1 MTSRCRCRLLEC
13 WRQLLGG
20 LRLALPDS
28 ASEAVCCLQSP
39 QRVGG
44 LLRASIVD
52 PTDLSVDQL
61 RISKG
66 HSHIEVHRLPGPEV
80 DGELIQPGDEG
91 RLLALDGGRDPKRH
105 RLRACGTF
113 IGQHQVTLPNPRLG
127 NAQRHPSVPARLDLL
142 AAPLLL
148 DRGEPALQ
156 PVLPPGHET
165 RDDQGKRRKRR
176 GRRPR
181 GGCWCPPASWRRSY
195 TADDLPGA
203 DARNAAGP
211 AGSSAGAHAMMA
223 PRSRRLL
230 RVLRRWLAGLP
241 LIDLGGVP

>member
-113 IGQHQVTLPNPRLG
+113 IGQHQVALPNPRLG
-127 NAQRHPSVPARLDLL
+127 MPSVTRACWRASTSSPRRSSSIAVSLPCSLFCLQAMKPETIRASAENAEGEGREEVAGVLRLHGADRTQPMICQARTHVTL
-142 AAPLLL
+142 
-148 DRGEPALQ
+148 
-156 PVLPPGHET
+156 PVLPV
-165 RDDQGKRRKRR
+165 R
-176 GRRPR
+176 
-181 GGCWCPPASWRRSY
+181 
-195 TADDLPGA
+195 
-203 DARNAAGP
+203 ARERTP
-211 AGSSAGAHAMMA
+211 
-223 PRSRRLL
+223 
-230 RVLRRWLAGLP
+230 
-241 LIDLGGVP
+241 